1 MATIQIVLDNELL
14 QATDKAAKS
23 ENTNRSALIRQ
34 ALQDH
39 LKKLRIKEM
48 EERDRLGYLAK
59 PQTAEEFMPWVEV
72 AVWPED

>member
-1 MATIQIVLDNELL
+1 MATIQIVIDNELL

-34 ALQDH
+34 ALQDY

-59 PQTAEEFMPWVEV
+59 PQTEEEFMPWVEA